1 MPDSHNAHDA
11 WCVIHVISSGVHV
24 LGDSCPL
31 AREILMSESSSLSGC
46 CCSGWVFSGCC
57 WPDMARWWKEAPPK
71 NFTTASPWARI
82 PKLMHTYHC
91 SHASHITHHVC
102 CDCLAPQYWE
112 YYPNIRLHY
121 IGHPVTVVTSGELWN
136 QNQAVSKTETWQL
149 YGALVTQVDTVS
161 YSSMLCIQWIIWVSS
176 CQCPVACLWETTW
189 TWLVPVWVKFGLK

>member
-31 AREILMSESSSLSGC
+31 AREILVSESSSLSGC
-46 CCSGWVFSGCC
+46 CCSGWVFSGRC
-57 WPDMARWWKEAPPK
+57 WPDMAQWWKEAPQK

-82 PKLMHTYHC
+82 PELTHTYHC
-91 SHASHITHHVC
+91 SHASCIMHHVH

-121 IGHPVTVVTSGELWN
+121 IGHPVTVVTSGELRNW
-136 QNQAVSKTETWQL
+136 NQAVSETKTWQP
-149 YGALVTQVDTVS
+149 YGASTYILVCLGVRQL
-161 YSSMLCIQWIIWVSS
+161 SMHCIYWFQ
-176 CQCPVACLWETTW
+176 LH
-189 TWLVPVWVKFGLK
+189 LM